1 MNLKHILLFGIFIA
15 FFSCSTDSND
25 SPEIETDDS
34 TLLKK
39 TIETDSE
46 GEVYTTN
53 YTYDGNKLIS
63 VISDGGYKNIYTYE
77 NNNLVRED
85 QYIDGDLVAYV
96 ILEYNTE
103 GKVSIF
109 TESFL
114 EASGLSPRKYKHIFT
129 YNNDGTITTEVYG
142 SYSGS
147 EFELDWT
154 EIITLDGKNIIK
166 VNSSDDTISY
176 TYDNK
181 NGAFKNIHAIEVLN
195 FLTENEFG
203 QLIYGNTNNATSI
216 KYEYS
221 SVVSTETYEFSY
233 DDNNYPKKSIY
244 KDFYDGSLQYESTI
258 EYFYE

>member
-15 FFSCSTDSND
+15 FFSCSTDSTDNPD
-25 SPEIETDDS
+25 EETDDS
-34 TLLKK
+34 TLLKQ

-53 YTYDGNKLIS
+53 FTYDGNKLIS

-77 NNNLVRED
+77 NDNLVRED
-85 QYIDGDLVAYV
+85 QYIEGELVAYV
-96 ILEYNTE
+96 ILEYNSE
-103 GKVSIF
+103 GKVSIY

-129 YNNDGTITTEVYG
+129 YNDGGTITNEVYT
-142 SYSGS
+142 SYSDS

-166 VNSSDDTISY
+166 VDSSDDTISY

-195 FLTENEFG
+195 LLAENEFG
-203 QLIYGNTNNATSI
+203 SLIYGNTNNATSI

-221 SVVSTETYEFSY
+221 SYVNIETNEFSY
-233 DDNNYPKKSIY
+233 NDNNYPKKSIY
-244 KDFYDGSLQYESTI
+244 KDFYDGSIQYETTI